1 MTREIGTSPTDLSAH
16 ESSGVQRTLEE
27 LRGCL
32 AVLDTPPELDAKLWS
47 LSQLAEDMASE
58 HEGMAEELLGTYEQ
72 LGIVFDVTRKL
83 ATVDSE
89 AEVLRL
95 FTASLRSSYSNCK
108 IAAAYPHGP
117 EGWVFEGDAVNVDDW
132 MRKLIRRARDD
143 RAVTV
148 EARSRKTEGAGDVQV
163 MVGPVFGGD
172 AFMGAIIVVQKSS
185 ALEFHVSDMMLLEA
199 LSMFCGDLIRNHRLV
214 SELRQMSLAMVRSLV
229 NAVDQKDPYTS
240 GHSLR
245 VGYYATMLAA
255 RIGFSERDLQMLQ
268 WSALLHDVGK
278 IGIRDDV
285 LKKEGKL
292 TEEEFT
298 HIKEHPV
305 RSHQVVEGIPQLAEA
320 LDGVLYHHEHYA
332 GGGYPT
338 GLKGEEIP
346 LQARVIQVADI
357 FDALTSD
364 RSYRKAFD
372 WRRALGILEEE
383 AGKVVDPEIVVEFID
398 MIKEITEGD
407 EGAWER
413 LVERASAFSQIPR
426 PAPDTTEYA

>member
-1 MTREIGTSPTDLSAH
+1 VTREFGTSPTDSGAR
-16 ESSGVQRTLEE
+16 ESSGVQRTLQE
-27 LRGCL
+27 LRGCI
-32 AVLDTPPELDAKLWS
+32 AELDTAPKLDAKLWS
-47 LSQLAEDMASE
+47 LSDLAEQMASE
-58 HEGMAEELLGTYEQ
+58 HEGMAEELLGLYEQ
-72 LGIVFDVTRKL
+72 LGVVFDVTRKL

-95 FTASLRSSYSNCK
+95 FTVSLRSSYSDCMV
-108 IAAAYPHGP
+108 AAAYPHGP
-117 EGWVFEGDAVNVDDW
+117 EGWVFEGDAVNADDW
-132 MRKLIRRARDD
+132 LRRLIDRARNE

-148 EARSRKTEGAGDVQV
+148 EPRPHETEGTGQRQV
-163 MVGPVFGGD
+163 LVGPVFGGD
-172 AFMGAIIVVQKSS
+172 VFMGAMVVAQKSS
-185 ALEFHVSDMMLLEA
+185 ASEFHVSDMMLLEA

-245 VGYYATMLAA
+245 VGYYATMLGA
-255 RIGFSERDLQMLQ
+255 RIGLTERDLQMLQ

-292 TEEEFT
+292 TDEEFA

-305 RSHQVVEGIPQLAEA
+305 RSHQVVEKVPQLADA

-338 GLKGEEIP
+338 GLKGKEIP
-346 LQARVIQVADI
+346 LQARVIQIADI

-383 AGKVVDPEIVVEFID
+383 AGRVVDPEIVVEFID

-407 EGAWER
+407 EGAWDR
-413 LVERASAFSQIPR
+413 LVERASSLAQIPGS
-426 PAPDTTEYA
+426 AQDTTKYA